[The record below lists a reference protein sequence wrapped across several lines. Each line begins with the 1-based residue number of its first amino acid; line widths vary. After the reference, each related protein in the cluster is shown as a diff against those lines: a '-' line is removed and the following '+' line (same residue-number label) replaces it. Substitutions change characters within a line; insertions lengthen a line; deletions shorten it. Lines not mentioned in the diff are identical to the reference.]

1 MSLCTGPN
9 NRPPVGDELCVHL
22 WCDSAN
28 HPSVRQDLY
37 DWPEVVQPEL
47 WQPAAKSVAHHFLSA
62 LNSGA
67 NLFYVGI
74 ELVEILLVKI
84 LTFYVPSAW
93 IEFLIFVKSLALLL
107 WMIPSQQHSPG
118 FPDFYLLLCVWCV
131 WCVWFVCARALWQ
144 TRFALV
150 VVAVVVIYISDLSAT
165 IVNHCNNNKSGND
178 DDGGG
183 GNSICLFSQIWQV
196 QH

>member
-1 MSLCTGPN
+1 MHATLTKPSLVHYSSFICLFAL

-22 WCDSAN
+22 WYDSAN
-28 HPSVRQDLY
+28 HPSAGHDPY

-47 WQPAAKSVAHHFLSA
+47 WEPDANSVAHHFLSA

-67 NLFYVGI
+67 NLFYVSI
-74 ELVEILLVKI
+74 ELAEIFLVKI
-84 LTFYVPSAW
+84 LSFYVLSAW
-93 IEFLIFVKSLALLL
+93 IEFLIFVKSFALLH
-107 WMIPSQQHSPG
+107 WMIASQHSPG
-118 FPDFYLLLCVWCV
+118 FPDFYLLLCVC
-131 WCVWFVCARALWQ
+131 VCARALWQ

-150 VVAVVVIYISDLSAT
+150 VVPVVDLGPFS
-165 IVNHCNNNKSGND
+165 NDCNKSGND

-183 GNSICLFSQIWQV
+183 NSICSFSQIWQV

>member
-67 NLFYVGI
+67 NLSI

-84 LTFYVPSAW
+84 LSFYVRSAW
-93 IEFLIFVKSLALLL
+93 IEFLIFVKSFALLL
-107 WMIPSQQHSPG
+107 WMIPSQHWPG
-118 FPDFYLLLCVWCV
+118 FPDLYLLLCVWC
-131 WCVWFVCARALWQ
+131 VCARALWQ

-150 VVAVVVIYISDLSAT
+150 VVAVVVIYILDLSAT

-183 GNSICLFSQIWQV
+183 NSICLFSQI